1 MGMDVDDSD
10 SNSLDATKE
19 GDKND
24 TTNVVEAEGSAVEEN
39 VIKDEEELGA
49 PKFNAKGKF
58 IRYEKREL
66 EEDNPAIMQP
76 LDDAIS
82 SQSHIGYC
90 NRKCGI
96 WISLLLITFAV
107 VIAIAFYSGEKV
119 GESRGQSEE
128 SNLQSSDKH
137 THHPKKEHSCRNC
150 PPTSSPVV
158 SSVSDPIIN
167 RPFKPGQTKPGSAAE
182 SSGSI
187 MTEITPWSEGGDI
200 RIGASSVSTIIRS
213 NPDYRWGGVKE
224 LSVESDEQISYIR
237 FDLSSINRFMSGSN
251 IDLDISKVI
260 LWLYMT
266 THQDEEESIKVDM
279 LPAAGRWEDSSVSWN
294 KTPDAK
300 DAFYVDSFVAKGVE
314 VGLVLIQ
321 VDVTSVFINSSYD
334 TVTFKLYAEPT
345 SNDVYSFASREWEE
359 GESIP
364 ELVVTMSA

>member
-19 GDKND
+19 GDKNN
-24 TTNVVEAEGSAVEEN
+24 TTNVVKTEGSAVEEN
-39 VIKDEEELGA
+39 VIEDEEELGA
-49 PKFNAKGKF
+49 PMFNAKGKF
-58 IRYEKREL
+58 IRYEKRES

-82 SQSHIGYC
+82 TQSHNRYC
-90 NRKCGI
+90 NWKCGI

-107 VIAIAFYSGEKV
+107 VVAIVFYSGEKF

-128 SNLQSSDKH
+128 SKLQSSSKH
-137 THHPKKEHSCRNC
+137 HTHPKKEHSCRNC
-150 PPTSSPVV
+150 PPSSSPVV

-167 RPFKPGQTKPGSAAE
+167 RPFKPGQTKPGSAIE
-182 SSGSI
+182 NVSTE
-187 MTEITPWSEGGDI
+187 TEITPWSEGGDI
-200 RIGASSVSTIIRS
+200 RIGASSVSTVMRS

-237 FDLSSINRFMSGSN
+237 FDLSSVKRFMSGSD

-266 THQDEEESIKVDM
+266 THQDEEDLIKVDM

-294 KTPDAK
+294 NTPDAK

-314 VGLVLIQ
+314 IGLVLIQ
-321 VDVTSVFINSSYD
+321 VDVTSAFINSSYD

-345 SNDVYSFASREWEE
+345 SNGVHSFASRQWDE

-364 ELVVTMSA
+364 ELVVTMSV

>member
-1 MGMDVDDSD
+1 M
-10 SNSLDATKE
+10 
-19 GDKND
+19 
-24 TTNVVEAEGSAVEEN
+24 
-39 VIKDEEELGA
+39 
-49 PKFNAKGKF
+49 FNAKGKF
-58 IRYEKREL
+58 IRYEKRES

-82 SQSHIGYC
+82 TQSHNRYC
-90 NRKCGI
+90 NWKCGI

-107 VIAIAFYSGEKV
+107 VIAIIFYTGEKV

-128 SNLQSSDKH
+128 SKLQSSKH
-137 THHPKKEHSCRNC
+137 THTYPKKEHSCRNC

-158 SSVSDPIIN
+158 DSISDPIIN
-167 RPFKPGQTKPGSAAE
+167 RPFKPGQTKPGE
-182 SSGSI
+182 SSGSV

-200 RIGASSVSTIIRS
+200 RIGASSVSTTMRS
-213 NPDYRWGGVKE
+213 NPDYRWGVVKE

-237 FDLSSINRFMSGSN
+237 FDLSSINRNRFMSGSV

-260 LWLYMT
+260 LWLYMI
-266 THQDEEESIKVDM
+266 THQDEEDLIKVDM

-294 KTPDAK
+294 NPPDAK

-321 VDVTSVFINSSYD
+321 VDVTPAFISSLYD
-334 TVTFKLYAEPT
+334 TAVTFKLYTEPT
-345 SNDVYSFASREWEE
+345 SNGVYSFASRDWEE